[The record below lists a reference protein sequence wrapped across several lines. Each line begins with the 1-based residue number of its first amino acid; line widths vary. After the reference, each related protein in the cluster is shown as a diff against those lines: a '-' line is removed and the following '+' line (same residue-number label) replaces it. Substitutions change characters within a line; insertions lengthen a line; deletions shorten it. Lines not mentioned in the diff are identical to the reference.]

1 MIADADVVGCIGV
14 QVYRLEVI
22 QAGDAGK
29 KARRIKAKVSA
40 AAGSQR
46 AWYVMYVEGWKRGI
60 QDADCIEATRSV
72 AGVRT
77 EATATPD
84 AVVER
89 GLELRQ
95 LSGCIVVVAAEKEAI
110 VPVNPVAGGAGG
122 GVPAVD
128 GPVGMIGP
136 QLVVAVGSLL
146 V

>member
-14 QVYRLEVI
+14 QVYRMEVI

-29 KARRIKAKVSA
+29 KARRMKAKVSA
-40 AAGSQR
+40 AASSQR
-46 AWYVMYVEGWKRGI
+46 AWCVGYVVGWKRGI
-60 QDADCIEATRSV
+60 QDAACIEATRSV
-72 AGVRT
+72 ADVRT

-110 VPVNPVAGGAGG
+110 APVNPVAGG

-128 GPVGMIGP
+128 GPVGPIGP